1 MVDPSS
7 TDAAP
12 KPADSDG
19 SAFDH
24 PFWSFGFRP
33 FFFGAGLWAVASMV
47 LWNGVWTMG
56 WAVPSAFDPLAW
68 HVHEMLY
75 GYAGAA
81 LAGFLLTAIPNWT
94 GRLPVRG
101 ASLAGLFAL
110 WILGRI
116 ACAISE
122 PISVTLAAVIDLLFW
137 CALTAVVLREIVA
150 GANWRNMPML
160 IALATLTAGNALMH
174 LDAGGLATGGIGDR
188 LGLATM
194 LLLIALVGGRVVP
207 SFTRNW
213 LAKRGAKRMP
223 SPHDLF
229 DRLCLAVAALALLV
243 WVILPE
249 GPWTGA
255 VVLAAGVLHAARL
268 ARWRGERTLVEPLLF
283 MLHVGYAWLAVGL
296 ILLGAAELVTW
307 LPPSAALH
315 ALTAGAVGAMTIA
328 IMTRASL
335 GHSARALTAGP
346 WTQIIFALITLAA
359 LIRVLGPIMG
369 KTSPETVALAA
380 VLWAAGFLGFV
391 IRYAPIWFRRSS

>member
-7 TDAAP
+7 THSTE
-12 KPADSDG
+12 KPAETDG
-19 SAFDH
+19 NAFDH

-33 FFFGAGLWAVASMV
+33 FFFGAGLWAVVSMV
-47 LWNGVWTMG
+47 LWNGVWTLG
-56 WAVPSAFDPLAW
+56 WAVPTAFDPLAW

-75 GYAGAA
+75 GYTGAA

-101 ASLAGLFAL
+101 AGLAVLFVL
-110 WILGRI
+110 WILGRL
-116 ACAISE
+116 ACAVSE
-122 PISVTLAAVIDLLFW
+122 PIGVALGAVVDLLFW
-137 CALTAVVLREIVA
+137 FALTGVVLREIVV
-150 GANWRNMPML
+150 GANWRNLPML

-174 LDAGGLATGGIGDR
+174 LDAGGMTTGGVGDR
-188 LGLATM
+188 LGQATF

-213 LAKRGAKRMP
+213 LAKRGDKHLP
-223 SPHDLF
+223 SPHDMF
-229 DRLCLAVAALALLV
+229 DRLCLAAAVIALLL
-243 WVILPE
+243 WVVLPE
-249 GPWTGA
+249 GPVTGS
-255 VVLAAGVLHAARL
+255 VVLATGVLHAARL

-283 MLHVGYAWLAVGL
+283 MLHVGYGWLAVGL
-296 ILLGAAELVTW
+296 VLLGAAELVTW
-307 LPPSAALH
+307 LPANAALH
-315 ALTAGAVGAMTIA
+315 ALTAGAIGAMTIA

-346 WTQIIFALITLAA
+346 WTQIIYALITLAA

-391 IRYAPIWFRRSS
+391 IRYAPIWFRRSD